1 MGEKNEKM
9 AEKNESIWMGEKNE
23 KKGMK
28 KEKNLLPPQSTF
40 N

>member
-9 AEKNESIWMGEKNE
+9 GEKNESIWMGEKNE